1 MAIGRVN
8 MLGYT
13 PKEIREPNKTTAI
26 DDTSFRLSLN
36 AATDLLKATQEA
48 ENVSTNLTYDFI
60 TGQSEN
66 IHDLMIAQEKSSTML
81 SFTMKVQNKIMT
93 AYNEIIKIPV

>member
-1 MAIGRVN
+1 MAIGHIN

-13 PKEIREPNKTTAI
+13 SREVPKSDYVTPI
-26 DDTSFRLSLN
+26 DDSSFKIPFN
-36 AATDLLKATQEA
+36 AALDLLKATQDA
-48 ENVSTNLTYDFI
+48 ENISTNMTYDFL
-60 TGQSEN
+60 TGQNDN

-81 SFTMKVQNKIMT
+81 SFTMKVQSKIMT